1 MYDSNKG
8 KKREVKKY
16 DRPVDF
22 LPYIPVT
29 TVKYNT
35 EVFSIYTTIVMAF
48 IPLCNQDD
56 ET

>member
-8 KKREVKKY
+8 KERKVKKY

-29 TVKYNT
+29 TVKY
-35 EVFSIYTTIVMAF
+35 EA
-48 IPLCNQDD
+48 
-56 ET
+56 